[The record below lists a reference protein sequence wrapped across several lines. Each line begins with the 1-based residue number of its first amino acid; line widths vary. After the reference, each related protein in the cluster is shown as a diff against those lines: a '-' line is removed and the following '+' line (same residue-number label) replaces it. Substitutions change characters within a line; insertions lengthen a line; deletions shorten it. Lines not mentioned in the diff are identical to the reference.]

1 MRNEIYLLL
10 VGEGYVVRL
19 KSGNV
24 GGGGGGGVYVYVYVC
39 MCVGVSFFMKY
50 PFKDP
55 KCVCM
60 YIII

>member
-24 GGGGGGGVYVYVYVC
+24 GGAGCGCGCVC
-39 MCVGVSFFMKY
+39 VCVCVCVCEFFMKY